1 VRQHGRVL
9 LVVAHSRTGSTARLR
24 DAVLA
29 GVADA
34 GEHARALDVTEAVL
48 ADVVDAC
55 GLVVCTPARFGALAG
70 LTKDLFE
77 RIYPWFDEVPDVHP
91 GLPYA
96 LVVKGASDASG
107 AVRDVHR
114 IATGLRWRE
123 VVAPVVV
130 EGDVT
135 EQHLAAARE
144 TGATIAAGISAGL
157 W

>member
-1 VRQHGRVL
+1 MI

-34 GEHARALDVTEAVL
+34 GM
-48 ADVVDAC
+48 ADVESLDAVDAGIEHVRRAD
-55 GLVVCTPARFGALAG
+55 GLVLCTPARFGALAG
-70 LTKDLFE
+70 LVKDFFE
-77 RIYPWFDEVPDVHP
+77 RIYPWFDEVPDVRP

-96 LVVKGASDASG
+96 LVVKGASDADG
-107 AVRDVHR
+107 AVRDVTR

-123 VVAPVVV
+123 VVAPTVVV
-130 EGDVT
+130 GDLT
-135 EQHLAAARE
+135 DAHLAAARE
-144 TGATIAAGISAGL
+144 AGATLAAGIDAGL